1 MKREIPYFKQPD
13 DTHCFQACLKMVLKY
28 FFPEK
33 DFSYEELDKIS
44 DKAKDKYTWFSAAVI
59 KVKKMGLKVKAYSN
73 FDYNEFIKNGAEYI
87 RKKYDKEIAE
97 RTIEMSDIKS
107 EIENAKEMI
116 KEDIYEL
123 KELSFKDIENWFKEN
138 YMAIL
143 LVDSNMINN
152 KSGYEGHFVVL
163 IGIDDNNVYVHDPS
177 RVSGSANRKINKDLF
192 KKAWKYQKLVIL
204 FKK

>member
-1 MKREIPYFKQPD
+1 MEQEILYFKQPD
-13 DTHCFQACLKMVLKY
+13 DTHCFQACLKMILKY

-44 DKAKDKYTWFSAAVI
+44 DKAKDKYTWFCAAAV
-59 KVKKMGLKVKAYSN
+59 KVKKMGLRVKAYSN

-107 EIENAKEMI
+107 EIENAREMI
-116 KEDIYEL
+116 KEHIYEL

-138 YMAIL
+138 YMVIL

-152 KSGYEGHFVVL
+152 EPGYEGHFVVL
-163 IGIDDNNVYVHDPS
+163 IGIDDNNVYVHDPA
-177 RVSGSANRKINKDLF
+177 RISGSANRKINKDLF
-192 KKAWKYQKLVIL
+192 KKAWEYQKLVIL